1 MVSCEFLPESIG
13 QPSSELTFPE
23 LTWITFQ
30 TSRRLSITS
39 WGETSSSWGPERGC
53 CQDWE
58 HLESAGG
65 ILPGIFQDG
74 LPIRLLQAMSEVLD

>member
-1 MVSCEFLPESIG
+1 MKFSTEYSG
-13 QPSSELTFPE
+13 QTSSELIFLH